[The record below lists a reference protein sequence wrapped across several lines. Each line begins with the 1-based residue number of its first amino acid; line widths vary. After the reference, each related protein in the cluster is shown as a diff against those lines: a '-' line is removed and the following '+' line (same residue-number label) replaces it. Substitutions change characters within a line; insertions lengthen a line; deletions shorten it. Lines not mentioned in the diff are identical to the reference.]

1 MRQSAICT
9 VRGMTNIMLSTD
21 ELMTIYVALERATE
35 AALQAAKARG
45 DDPNTSREYT
55 RFKQLMDKVKQA
67 TQ

>member
-1 MRQSAICT
+1 
-9 VRGMTNIMLSTD
+9 MLSTD

-45 DDPNTSREYT
+45 DDPNSSREYT